1 MTSLFFII
9 FLFLTIFFAK
19 LEKKYGKKI
28 KEDDVSG
35 YFVLAFLTG
44 LLSTAFFI
52 WIVALVFKVGTEQAI
67 NAKIAM
73 YEEENTY
80 IEESI
85 NDTVKKYMT
94 FESKTY
100 SDLKVKD
107 AINLV
112 SLFPEL
118 KSDTLVKAQIELYIN
133 NNNNIKQLKEEKIDL
148 SKQKWRLYFGK

>member
-9 FLFLTIFFAK
+9 FLFLTIFLAK
-19 LEKKYGKKI
+19 LDKKYGKKI
-28 KEDDVSG
+28 REDDVSG
-35 YFVLAFLTG
+35 YSALAILTG
-44 LLSTAFFI
+44 FLSIAFFI
-52 WIVALVFKVGTEQAI
+52 WIVVLVFKVGTEQAI

-85 NDTVKKYMT
+85 NDTVKNYMT

-100 SDLKVKD
+100 SDLKAKD

-133 NNNNIKQLKEEKIDL
+133 NNNSIKQLKEEKIDL
-148 SKQKWRLYFGK
+148 SKLKWRLYFGK